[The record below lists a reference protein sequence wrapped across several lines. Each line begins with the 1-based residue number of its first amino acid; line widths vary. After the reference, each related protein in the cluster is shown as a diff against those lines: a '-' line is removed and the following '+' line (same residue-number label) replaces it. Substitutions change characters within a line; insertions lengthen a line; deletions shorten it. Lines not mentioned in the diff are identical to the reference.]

1 MAVTERVSVGRR
13 RRRTVWFLLVLW
25 GVSPQVLAKPPTVA
39 FYYGM
44 HPAVRELADFDLVVV
59 DPDSDFAPVQYPRS
73 RAHWIAYVSVG
84 EVTPNRGYYDLF
96 PKSWILGDD
105 PNWNSEIIDQT
116 SPAWPVYF
124 AEQVVR
130 PLWNRGYRGFFL
142 DTLDSWRKVVTDPRE
157 QERQQAG
164 LVRLIETLHRKFP
177 QAQIILNR
185 GFELLPRVHSLVNAV
200 VVESVFQ
207 GWNQKDKTYYAVS
220 AQDTRWLLSQIDA
233 IRRQYRLPVIV
244 LDYCDPQE
252 TDCAA
257 QDISVLRRAGVI
269 PYVSDGLLQIVN
281 PATLR

>member
-1 MAVTERVSVGRR
+1 
-13 RRRTVWFLLVLW
+13 
-25 GVSPQVLAKPPTVA
+25 
-39 FYYGM
+39 
-44 HPAVRELADFDLVVV
+44 
-59 DPDSDFAPVQYPRS
+59 
-73 RAHWIAYVSVG
+73 
-84 EVTPNRGYYDLF
+84 
-96 PKSWILGDD
+96 
-105 PNWNSEIIDQT
+105 
-116 SPAWPVYF
+116 
-124 AEQVVR
+124 
-130 PLWNRGYRGFFL
+130 NRGYRGFFL

-157 QERQQAG
+157 QERQQLG

-177 QAQIILNR
+177 QAQLILNR

-207 GWNQKDKTYYAVS
+207 GWNQKDKIYYAVS
-220 AQDTRWLLSQIDA
+220 AQDTRWLLSQIDT

-257 QDISVLRRAGVI
+257 RDISVLRRAGVI